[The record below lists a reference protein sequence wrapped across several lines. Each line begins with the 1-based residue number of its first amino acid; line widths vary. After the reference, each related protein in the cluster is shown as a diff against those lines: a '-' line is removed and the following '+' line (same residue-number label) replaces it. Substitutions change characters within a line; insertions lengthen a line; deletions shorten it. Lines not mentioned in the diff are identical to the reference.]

1 MKEKKK
7 KDSCDLMK
15 SQKFFYIFVPF
26 KIAQGCASVL
36 LPLLIV
42 ELGGKAKE
50 VGIVLGLYTAVS
62 MFGTVFWGKIS
73 DKFKKRKTC
82 ILIGFL
88 GTFLSYLFLSMASN
102 LYEVILIQTFFALFI
117 AAEIPVTTVYILRS
131 TNKFYWDDAIGKFN
145 KIGGWAWVTGLG
157 IGAITLFFVS
167 IQNLFLLNSFV
178 SAISLILGFKYL
190 KQKPIHINRRTFK
203 LRLTQIVERTKYIPN
218 YLIHLPAIRITGN
231 KKVNSFLISTFLILM
246 ASSLICT
253 PIVPYLKILGAGSS
267 LCFFAGFM
275 HSSASAFMYRRTG
288 KEIYK
293 KGTLKTLKYGIL
305 SRAVLSL
312 LMAILIIYKE
322 IAVGIIILY
331 ALLGITWSYILIPS
345 FSYMSKTSKKNRE
358 GGAFGT
364 FNFFYSLGLLT
375 GNFLSGII
383 VDSFGYEVD
392 IFLAIILLLIVIL
405 NLKNSKIKEKKID
418 LKKIYG

>member
-1 MKEKKK
+1 LKEKKK